1 MSVVV
6 TIVALCN
13 VVLWCIPFYPGMP
26 FRIDEKTEFDAVVCS
41 VGVFCEN
48 DDRTVGRRRS
58 IASWFSS

>member
-13 VVLWCIPFYPGMP
+13 VVLWCIPFYPGVP

-48 DDRTVGRRRS
+48 DDRTVG
-58 IASWFSS
+58 